1 MYHLKRLFTTS
12 GIKGTRKYISSQKK
26 YEVIRTLLYFG
37 ISASLYIA
45 GIVATGDKMN
55 YLTIVAVLGCLPAS
69 KSLVSAIMYLR
80 YNSLNENS
88 AERIESVCSI
98 NNVLFDMVFTAYD
111 RNFYVEHLC
120 VVGNTVCGY
129 SSHPKFME
137 QDFYK
142 HIDGVFKKDNIKNVS
157 VKVFSDLDKYID
169 RVKQMNELDAEEEKS
184 KQIIAVLKSV
194 AL

>member
-12 GIKGTRKYISSQKK
+12 GVKGTRNYISSQKK
-26 YEVIRTLLYFG
+26 YEIIRTLIYFG

-69 KSLVSAIMYLR
+69 KSLVNTIMYLR
-80 YNSLNENS
+80 YNSLKEES
-88 AERIESVCSI
+88 AEKIVAACNME
-98 NNVLFDMVFTAYD
+98 NVLFDMVFTAYD
-111 RNFYVEHLC
+111 KNYCVEHLC

-129 SSHPKFME
+129 SSHPKFVE

-142 HIDGVFKKDNIKNVS
+142 HIDFVFKKDNMKNIS
-157 VKVFSDLDKYID
+157 VKVFTDLDKYAE
-169 RVKQMNELDAEEEKS
+169 RVKQMNELDAEDEKS
-184 KQIIAVLKSV
+184 KQIMEVLKSV